1 LLQVDVAQATVEEDF
16 AGVELEEETKLGVVD
31 HGIAAEV
38 EEGIVEVRKS
48 LFEVAEEEIGNALL
62 EVGDGEVLV

>member
-1 LLQVDVAQATVEEDF
+1 MLQVDVAQATVEEDF
-16 AGVELEEETKLGVVD
+16 ARVELEEEAKLGVVD
-31 HGIAAEV
+31 HGIATEV
-38 EEGIVEVRKS
+38 EEGIVEVCKS